1 MTSNEILFLIAA
13 GVFAVTGVLAAA
25 RQNMDVM
32 SFIII
37 GVVTAIGGGTLR
49 DVMLGHQPFWLPQ
62 PAYLYVTSAAAL
74 ATFFFERIFRATH
87 KSLLYLDALATAV
100 FTIIATE
107 RTLQLGF
114 EPGIAVL
121 MGVITGIG
129 GGVLRDLLT
138 GQPTILMRRELY
150 MTPILIGGALYCVVR
165 KMAILPPL
173 QVSLLA
179 IAVITLVR
187 LGAIRWH
194 WGFPDWLTYR
204 PVPTERTPNTGPEA

>member
-1 MTSNEILFLIAA
+1 MTSNEILFLIGAS
-13 GVFAVTGVLAAA
+13 VFAITGVLAAA

-32 SFIII
+32 SFIVI

-49 DVMLGHQPFWLPQ
+49 DVILGLRPFWLGT
-62 PAYLYVTSAAAL
+62 PAYLYVTSAAAV
-74 ATFFFERIFRATH
+74 ATFFFERRFRAGYDA
-87 KSLLYLDALATAV
+87 LLYLDALATAV

-107 RTLQLGF
+107 RTLHLGF

-129 GGVLRDLLT
+129 GGVLRDVLT

-150 MTPILIGGALYCVVR
+150 MTPIIIGGGLYCVIR
-165 KMAILPPL
+165 KNAGLEPL
-173 QVSLLA
+173 YVSLLA

-187 LGAIRWH
+187 LGAIRWR
-194 WGFPDWLTYR
+194 WAFPDWLTYR
-204 PVPTERTPNTGPEA
+204 PAR

>member
-1 MTSNEILFLIAA
+1 MTNNEILFLIGA
-13 GVFAVTGVLAAA
+13 GIFAVTGVLAAA

-49 DVMLGHQPFWLPQ
+49 DLMLGVQPFWLQ
-62 PAYLYVTSAAAL
+62 YPAYLYVTSAAAA
-74 ATFFFERIFRATH
+74 ATFFFERIFRATYNG
-87 KSLLYLDALATAV
+87 LLYLDALATAV

-129 GGVLRDLLT
+129 GGIVRDLLT

-150 MTPILIGGALYCVVR
+150 MTPILIGGALYVVVR
-165 KMAILPPL
+165 KAAILSPL

-179 IAVITLVR
+179 ILVITAVR
-187 LGAIRWH
+187 LGAIRWC

-204 PVPTERTPNTGPEA
+204 PVKKRV

>member
-1 MTSNEILFLIAA
+1 MTTNEILFLIAA
-13 GVFAVTGVLAAA
+13 GIFAVTGVLAAA
-25 RQNMDVM
+25 KQNMDVM

-49 DVMLGHQPFWLPQ
+49 DLMLGVQPFWLQ
-62 PAYLYVTSAAAL
+62 HPAYLYVTSAAAL
-74 ATFFFERIFRATH
+74 ATFFFERIFRATY
-87 KSLLYLDALATAV
+87 KAFLYLDALATAV

-114 EPGIAVL
+114 QPGIAVL

-129 GGVLRDLLT
+129 GGIVRDLLT

-150 MTPILIGGALYCVVR
+150 MTPILIGGALYVVIR
-165 KMAILPPL
+165 HAEILTPL

-179 IAVITLVR
+179 IAIITAVR

-194 WGFPDWLTYR
+194 WAFPDWLTYR
-204 PVPTERTPNTGPEA
+204 PGKGE

>member
-1 MTSNEILFLIAA
+1 MTTNEILFLIGA
-13 GVFAVTGVLAAA
+13 GIFAVTGVLAAA

-49 DVMLGHQPFWLPQ
+49 DLMLGVQPFWLQ
-62 PAYLYVTSAAAL
+62 YPAYLYVTSAAAL
-74 ATFFFERIFRATH
+74 ATFFFERIFRATYNG
-87 KSLLYLDALATAV
+87 LLYLDALATAV
-100 FTIIATE
+100 FTVIATE

-129 GGVLRDLLT
+129 GGIVRDLLT

-150 MTPILIGGALYCVVR
+150 MTPILIGGALYVVIR
-165 KMAILPPL
+165 KAAIFTPL

-179 IAVITLVR
+179 ILVITAVR
-187 LGAIRWH
+187 LGAIRWC

-204 PVPTERTPNTGPEA
+204 PLKKRA